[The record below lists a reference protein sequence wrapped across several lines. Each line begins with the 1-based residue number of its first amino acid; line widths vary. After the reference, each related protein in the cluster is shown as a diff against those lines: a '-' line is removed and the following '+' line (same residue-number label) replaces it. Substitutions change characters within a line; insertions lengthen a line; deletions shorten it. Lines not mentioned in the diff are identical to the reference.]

1 MPKYRDSGVDFGLV
15 GNFRNAIIRE
25 LNYGGS
31 KYKRAAS
38 IGHYSG
44 LISFLENYIA
54 IHTDNVGTKTITA
67 LKYNYF
73 DEIGYDLVGM
83 NVNDVICMGAEPMA
97 MVDYIAGTML
107 DEKMGAAIG
116 RSINRACREA
126 GISMV
131 GGETASVPDL
141 VNGIDISGT
150 VIGYLEK
157 NREITGKK
165 IVERDRVIGLESNG
179 VHSNGFSLIRK
190 VYEKRSTS
198 MDEEI
203 DGVPLW
209 KSILKGTRIYS
220 KALFELTQEFDIH
233 GISHITGGGVRNLL
247 RLKNARYKLKYP
259 EVPNLFQKI
268 ITDGRITMQE
278 AFEVFNMGIGM
289 MLVVSKREEES
300 LMQQLTKFN
309 PVDLGEV
316 KNGTGITVDNFG
328 VKYSSYY

>member
-1 MPKYRDSGVDFGLV
+1 MVKYGESGVDFGSV
-15 GNFRNAIIRE
+15 GSFRNAIIRE
-25 LNYGGS
+25 LNYKGS

-38 IGHYSG
+38 IGQYSG
-44 LISFLENYIA
+44 LISFLGNYIA
-54 IHTDNVGTKTITA
+54 IHTDNVGTKTVTA

-97 MVDYIAGTML
+97 MVDYIAGKML
-107 DEKMGAAIG
+107 DEKTGTAIG
-116 RSINRACREA
+116 KSINRACREA

-141 VNGIDISGT
+141 VKGIDISGT
-150 VIGYLEK
+150 VVGYLERS
-157 NREITGKK
+157 REITGKN
-165 IVERDRVIGLESNG
+165 IVEGDRVIGLESNG

-190 VYEKRSTS
+190 IYEKKSRS

-203 DGVPLW
+203 DGIPLW
-209 KSILKGTRIYS
+209 KSILKGTRLYS
-220 KALFELTQEFDIH
+220 KQLLELTREFDIH

-259 EVPNLFQKI
+259 EIPNLFQKI
-268 ITDGRITMQE
+268 IADGRIPMQE
-278 AFEVFNMGIGM
+278 AFQVFNMGIGM
-289 MLVVSKREEES
+289 MLVVSKRDEEEV
-300 LMQQLTKFN
+300 MQRLTKFN

-316 KNGTGITVDNFG
+316 GSGTGVTVDNFG
-328 VKYSSYY
+328 TKYTSYY